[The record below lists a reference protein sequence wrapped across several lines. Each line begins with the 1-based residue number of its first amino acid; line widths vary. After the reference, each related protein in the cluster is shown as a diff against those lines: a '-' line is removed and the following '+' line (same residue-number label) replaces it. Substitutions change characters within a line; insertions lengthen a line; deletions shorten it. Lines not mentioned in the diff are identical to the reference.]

1 MVDDNNSNPAQPGA
15 TGLGLIHI
23 YTGYG
28 KGKTTASL
36 GLAMR
41 AIGQGYKACMIQFLK
56 GGKYTGEYIT
66 AHTNL
71 EGLEIYQFG
80 KECVKE
86 DTQLRLDGFSKRPIP
101 KTSQQSNHT
110 DSQQNNHQG
119 NHTMVRG
126 VSFCGECRACFTI
139 NEAEKQDTIKGLAFA
154 KKTIASGEYDLV
166 ILDEICGAI
175 NQDLI
180 KVEDIVE
187 LAKGKSKKTELVLT
201 GRDAPKELVALADYV
216 SEIKHVKH
224 PYDKGI
230 EARRGIE
237 F

>member
-1 MVDDNNSNPAQPGA
+1 MVDGNNNNSNPAQPA
-15 TGLGLIHI
+15 STGLGLIHI

-71 EGLEIYQFG
+71 VGLEIFQFG
-80 KECVKE
+80 KDCVKE
-86 DTQLRLDGFSKRPIP
+86 DTQLRLDGFSPLKRSIP
-101 KTSQQSNHT
+101 
-110 DSQQNNHQG
+110 NN

-139 NEAEKQDTIKGLAFA
+139 NEAERQDTIKGLAFA

-175 NQDLI
+175 NQSLI

-187 LAKGKSKKTELVLT
+187 LARGKDKKTELVLT
-201 GRDAPKELVALADYV
+201 GRDAQKELVALADYV

-230 EARRGIE
+230 HARRGIE